1 MRPHRV
7 GSVVGC
13 CRAVDHR
20 LKAAFHRLAP
30 VHTPP
35 PLPLPLFEAW
45 CIFSTLRFQRPSAL
59 FVAALLA
66 ADMVPDGTV
75 APH

>member
-13 CRAVDHR
+13 CRAMDHR

-30 VHTPP
+30 VYTPP
-35 PLPLPLFEAW
+35 LLFGIW
-45 CIFSTLRFQRPSAL
+45 SIFSTRGFQRPPAF
-59 FVAALLA
+59 FVAAPLA
-66 ADMVPDGTV
+66 ADMVPDGTE
-75 APH
+75 APY